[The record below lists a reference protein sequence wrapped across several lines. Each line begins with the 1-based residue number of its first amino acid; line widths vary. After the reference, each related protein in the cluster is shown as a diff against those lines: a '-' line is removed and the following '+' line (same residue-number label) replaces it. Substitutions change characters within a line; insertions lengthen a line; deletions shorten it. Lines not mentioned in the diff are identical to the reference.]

1 MQSIARSAVIALSHV
16 ENPVMSADP
25 ISPTPPP
32 SDPAVPENHGFW
44 HNAWQVLK
52 TLQARLRFFFLLAII
67 GIVVGSWTTI
77 SAYWEKWT
85 RPLLGQEQEAESDVE
100 YFCPMHPY
108 IIRDN
113 PKEKC
118 PICHMDLAKRK
129 KASVQLAALPPGTVS
144 RVQLTPYRV
153 LLAGVQTTKVEYLP
167 LSKEI
172 VTVGTVEFDETR
184 HRHIAARQKGII
196 LNQHVNYTGQ
206 MVEKGEEL
214 ATLDVRF
221 SPELTATLDDLLRA
235 RRSGDK
241 DLEQAARKRLRVW
254 DLNDEQID
262 ETLRTGKLHTR
273 LKVYSPIKGHVT
285 RKYQKEGAWLEEGAP
300 LYDVAD
306 LSTVWVEA
314 QIYEVDQNLVKKG
327 QKVQATTLAGPGEP
341 PLEGRIS
348 FVNPHLDPASR
359 TLQVRFEF
367 PNNETPDHGHKLRPG
382 SFATVRIAVPPA
394 EIGVVSEALVQDWAE
409 ENTLEAIA
417 RSLAFPSGR
426 APTTGLGPLLRLA
439 GRQAALRSESVL
451 AVPESAVIDTGD
463 LRIVYREA
471 GHDLYDGVSVRLG
484 PRMAGKDGSFYPVL
498 QGLDAGDNVVTSGS
512 FLIDAET
519 RLNPAAGSIYYGGGG
534 GKGES
539 SSAPVRPSTPSET
552 PEPDKRIIAEQRICP
567 ITGKALGSMGP
578 PAKVTLSGTAV
589 FLCCDG
595 CEDEAKSHQAA
606 TLKKLGELKGKSQGK

>member
-1 MQSIARSAVIALSHV
+1 
-16 ENPVMSADP
+16 MSADQVL
-25 ISPTPPP
+25 PTPAP
-32 SDPAVPENHGFW
+32 SDPAGPENHGFW

-52 TLQARLRFFFLLAII
+52 TLQARLRFFVLLAII
-67 GIVVGSWTTI
+67 GVVVGSWSTI

-85 RPLLGQEQEAESDVE
+85 RPLLGQAEEAESDVE

-108 IIRDN
+108 IVRDN

-129 KASVQLAALPPGTVS
+129 KTIGQAALAPGTVS

-172 VTVGTVEFDETR
+172 VTVGSVEFDETR

-196 LNQHVNYTGQ
+196 LSQHVNYTGQ

-214 ATLDVRF
+214 ATLDVRY

-254 DLNDEQID
+254 DLIDDQID
-262 ETLRTGKLHTR
+262 ETLRTGKLDTR

-285 RKYQKEGAWLEEGAP
+285 RKYQKEGAWVEEGAP

-327 QKVQATTLAGPGEP
+327 QRVQATTLAGPGEP
-341 PLEGRIS
+341 PLEGTIS

-394 EIGVVSEALVQDWAE
+394 EIRSLSEALVQAWAE
-409 ENTLEAIA
+409 ENTLETLAP
-417 RSLAFPSGR
+417 SLAFPAG
-426 APTTGLGPLLRLA
+426 APVPATFGPLLRLA
-439 GRQAALRSESVL
+439 GRQAALRSGSVL

-471 GHDLYDGVSVRLG
+471 GPDFYDGVSVRLG

-498 QGLDAGDNVVTSGS
+498 QGLDAGDKVVTNGS

-534 GKGES
+534 GK
-539 SSAPVRPSTPSET
+539 SASPSAALRPSTP
-552 PEPDKRIIAEQRICP
+552 PDSDAGEKKLIAEQKKCP
-567 ITGKALGSMGP
+567 ITGNALGLMGP
-578 PAKVTLSGTAV
+578 PAKVMLHGAAV
-589 FLCCDG
+589 FLCCEG
-595 CEDEAKSHQAA
+595 CADEAKANQAA
-606 TLKKLGELKGKSQGK
+606 TLKKVGELKAKSQGK